1 MATKPGWLKDAVA
14 TTAGWVNPKNNEIL
28 LCVKHLPDALL
39 FSKGK
44 IVWPEAVEAKAPEAP
59 AEEVKAP
66 EAPAEEVK
74 PAPKKPG
81 RPKKVVDVSEGP
93 AEPEVSEIIETPVT
107 E

>member
-59 AEEVKAP
+59 AEEVK
-66 EAPAEEVK
+66 